1 VSTLGD
7 RRSRVDRRRTLSLYT
22 LSACL
27 ANLVPEYVQLF
38 LPSVRPS
45 NVSPPAVACTLRLGA
60 FVGVVLCVHGR
71 GLGTGVIVEFEG
83 AGQSTVCAGDTSVSM
98 KPCHP
103 ASRALSRILILVPWS
118 LLPKQPPKAAQ
129 NEANDVAAE

>member
-45 NVSPPAVACTLRLGA
+45 VQCIATGSCLYSSPRCFCRG
-60 FVGVVLCVHGR
+60 VHGR
-71 GLGTGVIVEFEG
+71 GFGTGIIMQFEG
-83 AGQSTVCAGDTSVSM
+83 AGPSTV
-98 KPCHP
+98 
-103 ASRALSRILILVPWS
+103 
-118 LLPKQPPKAAQ
+118 
-129 NEANDVAAE
+129 